1 MKRFALITL
10 VAVLAL
16 SLALSGCAPKPT
28 TPTTPTPPPPVTKY
42 VSIATGGTAGVYFPL
57 GGSLADILNKSIPGM
72 TATAQSTGASVANVN
87 MIGTKEVELALVQND
102 IAYYALAGTEMFEGK
117 KVANLRGITTL
128 YNETIQLV
136 ATEASGI
143 KSIADLKG
151 KSVAVGAPG
160 SGTEANA
167 RQILEAFGM
176 TYSDLGKTDYLSFAD
191 AANNLKDGHVDAAF
205 VTAGTPTAAVLEM
218 SKTNRVIIV
227 PITGAETDDLIA
239 KYPFYAKVTIPA
251 GTYDGQQ
258 DAVATVAVRA
268 MIVVAAEVSDDLV
281 FDITKALFTSLSDF
295 GAAHARGKDLS
306 YGSSQNGMPIALH
319 PGADKYFKEVVA
331 SAPKQYLSIA
341 TGGTA
346 GVYFPLGGSLADILN
361 KGIPGMT
368 ATAQST
374 GASVANVNMIGT
386 KEVELALV
394 QNDIA
399 YYALAGTEMFDGKK
413 VANLRGIT
421 TLYNETV
428 QLVATQASGI
438 KSIADLKGKN
448 VAVGA
453 PGSGTEANARQILAA
468 FGLSYSDLGK
478 TDYLSYADAA
488 NNLKDGHIHA
498 AFLTAG
504 FPTAA
509 VLEMS
514 KTNRVVI
521 VPISGTPTDE
531 LIADYPFYAKVTIPA
546 NTYDG
551 QTAAVDTVAV
561 RAMIVVGAEVSDDL
575 VYDITKSLFTSLGD
589 FGAAHARGRDLSL
602 GSAQDGMPILLHP
615 GAEKFFSGN

>member
-1 MKRFALITL
+1 MKRFALFAL

-16 SLALSGCAPKPT
+16 SLALSGCAPKPAPT
-28 TPTTPTPPPPVTKY
+28 TPTTPPATKY

-57 GGSLADILNKSIPGM
+57 GGSLAEILNKSISGM

-102 IAYYALAGTEMFEGK
+102 IAYYALSGTEMFEGK
-117 KVANLRGITTL
+117 KVENLRGITTL

-136 ATEASGI
+136 ATESSGI
-143 KSIADLKG
+143 KTISDLKG

-191 AANNLKDGHVDAAF
+191 AANNLKDGHIDAAF

-227 PITGAETDDLIA
+227 PITGTQTDDLIA

-251 GTYDGQQ
+251 NTYEGQK

-268 MIVVAAEVSDDLV
+268 MIVVAAEASEQLV
-281 FDITKALFTSLSDF
+281 YDITKALFTSLSDF

-306 YGSSQNGMPIALH
+306 FGSSQNGMPIALH

-331 SAPKQYLSIA
+331 TAPKQYLSIA

-346 GVYFPLGGSLADILN
+346 GVYFPLGGSLAEILN

-394 QNDIA
+394 QNDIT
-399 YYALAGTEMFDGKK
+399 YYAFSGTEMFEGKA

-421 TLYNETV
+421 TLYNETI
-428 QLVATQASGI
+428 QLVATEASGI
-438 KSIADLKGKN
+438 RSIADLRGKS

-478 TDYLSYADAA
+478 TDYLSFGDAA

-498 AFLTAG
+498 AFVTAG
-504 FPTAA
+504 TPTAA

-521 VPISGTPTDE
+521 VPISGTQTDT
-531 LIADYPFYAKVTIPA
+531 LIANYPFYAKVTIPA
-546 NTYDG
+546 NTYEG

-561 RAMIVVGAEVSDDL
+561 RAMIVVGSEVSVDL
-575 VYDITKSLFTSLGD
+575 VYDITKSLFTNLGD

-602 GSAQDGMPILLHP
+602 GSAQDGMPIPLHP